1 MKKLKNMQKI
11 ILYICTKNN
20 NINNTIEVP
29 MKYLKLMIQ
38 ANPKMKYHENK
49 MRNTFIVDSFK

>member
-1 MKKLKNMQKI
+1 MFFI
-11 ILYICTKNN
+11 YTKDDH
-20 NINNTIEVP
+20 INNTIEVP